1 MNHRTAALAA
11 TALTATLFF
20 APKAQAQEGALL
32 QPESVVITVSAQPTP
47 IAPISVTPAQTVAV
61 QPARERP
68 FVDEAPSRGA
78 NIALETLAGAG
89 GLIGGGFVGLGL
101 GMGLGLAFDA
111 ANASRCTSAMFC
123 GGTGPLGM
131 MVGTGLGA
139 AALAPLGVGLAA
151 WGAGR
156 AMGGQGRVG
165 FTVLGSY
172 TGLAAGGLVTL
183 ALSGASQG
191 SGGGAAVG
199 AVLTL
204 VLTVGGGTLAFELDH
219 RNQLANGARVARRR
233 PAGAQTLVLPYLAHD
248 GVGITGVF

>member
-47 IAPISVTPAQTVAV
+47 IAPISVTPAQPPSV
-61 QPARERP
+61 QLARELP
-68 FVDEAPSRGA
+68 MVDEAPSRGA

-89 GLIGGGFVGLGL
+89 GLIGGGFVGFGL

-111 ANASRCTSAMFC
+111 ANASRCTSSLC
-123 GGTGPLGM
+123 GGSGPLGM

-233 PAGAQTLVLPYLAHD
+233 PAGSQTLVLPYLAHD